1 MCGLNIP
8 SCHRTPLLSPSS
20 LLFFYLLLLSL
31 LFLIFSHLYFLSL
44 SSHISVDLSLSH
56 FPSEL
61 NPIRDIFLHLS
72 LRPTSLPAS
81 PVFSSFPS
89 LLRPLVSV
97 TGLLPPVSLIHMHE
111 LTPRPSFHSLMC
123 TGVQVDENI
132 TQAVSLCQ
140 AVLLHTHTLHPVLH
154 LRASSA

>member
-8 SCHRTPLLSPSS
+8 SRHRTPLLSSSS

-31 LFLIFSHLYFLSL
+31 LFLIFPHLYFLSL
-44 SSHISVDLSLSH
+44 SSHISVDLSLTSPQNLIQ
-56 FPSEL
+56 FA
-61 NPIRDIFLHLS
+61 IFSCICHSVRPLS
-72 LRPTSLPAS
+72 LPHPL
-81 PVFSSFPS
+81 FSSFPS

-111 LTPRPSFHSLMC
+111 LTPRPPFHSLMC